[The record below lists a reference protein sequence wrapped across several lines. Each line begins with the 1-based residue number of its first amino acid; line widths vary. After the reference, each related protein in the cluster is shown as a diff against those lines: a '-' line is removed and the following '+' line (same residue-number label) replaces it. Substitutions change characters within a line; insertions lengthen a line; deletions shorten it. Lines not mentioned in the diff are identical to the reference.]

1 MSESA
6 PKPESQQAEPRPMAQ
21 RPTKQRPTK
30 QRQTAQRPTERWQA
44 PAIDGSDG
52 RGFLTAE
59 RLQALQKDAYDEAY
73 AAGRRDGLKAGKAAA
88 AERAARLDELLTALA
103 KPFEELDESVEQ
115 QLVELSIAI
124 AKQLFRREI
133 QIDPSHV
140 IGVVRDTVPLLPVAS
155 RDVKVHLHPDDAALV
170 RESFADGGDDL
181 AWGIVEDPLLSRGG
195 LKVSSEHSHIDAQ
208 AETRFQAIVDV
219 IVEKIAGDERRQ

>member
-1 MSESA
+1 MSESV
-6 PKPESQQAEPRPMAQ
+6 PEPEQPQPEE
-21 RPTKQRPTK
+21 
-30 QRQTAQRPTERWQA
+30 RQTERWQA

-73 AAGRRDGLKAGKAAA
+73 EAGYRDGLKAGEAAA

-103 KPFEELDESVEQ
+103 RPFEKLDEAVEQ
-115 QLVELSIAI
+115 QLVDLSITI

-133 QIDPSHV
+133 QIDPGHV

-170 RESFADGGDDL
+170 RESFSDSGEDM
-181 AWGIVEDPLLSRGG
+181 AWSIVEDPLLSRGG

-208 AETRFQAIVDV
+208 AETRFQAIVDA
-219 IVEKIAGDERRQ
+219 IAGDERRQ

>member
-1 MSESA
+1 MSESVQE
-6 PKPESQQAEPRPMAQ
+6 PEQEPEQPQAEE
-21 RPTKQRPTK
+21 
-30 QRQTAQRPTERWQA
+30 RQTERWQA

-73 AAGRRDGLKAGKAAA
+73 EAGYRDGLKAGEAAA

-103 KPFEELDESVEQ
+103 RPFEKLDEAVEQ
-115 QLVELSIAI
+115 QLVDLSITI

-133 QIDPSHV
+133 QIDPGHV

-170 RESFADGGDDL
+170 RESFSDSGEDM
-181 AWGIVEDPLLSRGG
+181 AWSIVEDPLLSRGG

-208 AETRFQAIVDV
+208 AETRFQAIVDA
-219 IVEKIAGDERRQ
+219 IAGDERRQ

>member
-6 PKPESQQAEPRPMAQ
+6 PKPEPQQAEPRPTA
-21 RPTKQRPTK
+21 QRPTK

-73 AAGRRDGLKAGKAAA
+73 AAGRRDGLKAGEAAA

-155 RDVKVHLHPDDAALV
+155 RDVKVHLHPDDAALL
-170 RESFADGGDDL
+170 RESFADGSEDL

-208 AETRFQAIVDV
+208 AETRFQAVVDV